1 MKKTLVSII
10 AVTVTCLCCV
20 VGSTFAWLVARAN
33 PISNTFTVGNVD
45 IMLSDQTA
53 PHKIMVPGAT
63 YTENQTVTVLA
74 GSEDCWIFVH
84 AHEENWA
91 FVDTR
96 DGNHSSDFISFDYAE
111 GWTLLEDTIDVY
123 YRKVTSSAESQAFP
137 IIKNN
142 TITVNPNT
150 TKAQYDTINTD
161 KLPTITFTA
170 YAVQCIGFD
179 TPALAWEEAKKL
191 GFI

>member
-84 AHEENWA
+84 AHEENWT
-91 FVDTR
+91 FVDTP
-96 DGNHSSDFISFDYAE
+96 DGNHSSNFISFDYAE

-142 TITVNPNT
+142 TIIQHKMSFNLYAARSWNHRLEFRNINATVLHAGT
-150 TKAQYDTINTD
+150 
-161 KLPTITFTA
+161 
-170 YAVQCIGFD
+170 C
-179 TPALAWEEAKKL
+179 LANL
-191 GFI
+191 NST